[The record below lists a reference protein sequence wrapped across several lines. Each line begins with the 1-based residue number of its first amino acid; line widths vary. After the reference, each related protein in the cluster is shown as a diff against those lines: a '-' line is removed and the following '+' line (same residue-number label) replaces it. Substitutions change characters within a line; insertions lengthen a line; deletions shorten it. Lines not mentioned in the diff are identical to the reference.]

1 MKKKGKKNVVE
12 EKARL
17 GRPGNSLKM
26 GIVGFPN
33 VGKSSTFNLLSKL
46 SVKAENFCFCTIDPT
61 VAKVPVAD
69 ERFDFLC
76 SKHKPKSK
84 VPATLTVYDIA
95 GLVRGAHKGDGLG
108 NSFLSHIQAVD
119 GIYHLVRAFD
129 DDAIAHTEND
139 VDPIRDLEV
148 ICEELVMKDLEML
161 GKRMADLKHKME
173 RFNDEKAGVEMEMCN
188 KIKAILDQK
197 KWIKDQEWTSKEI
210 RMINEFTFF
219 TAKPVVYLVNLSEK
233 DFKRKKNKYLVKIN
247 NWIKENCPGKMIP
260 YSVSYEESLVKGKLE
275 GPSMIN
281 KIINTGYDSLD
292 LIRFF
297 TAGPDEVRG
306 WTVRK
311 NSKAP
316 KAAGVIHTDFEK
328 GFICAEVMKYEDYK
342 ELGSEKKVK
351 GAGKYKQQGRDY
363 VVIDGDIIFFKF
375 NVSKSK
381 KKKK

>member
-1 MKKKGKKNVVE
+1 MKKKGKKDVVE
-12 EKARL
+12 EKPRL

-33 VGKSSTFNLLSKL
+33 VGKSSTFNLLSKMQ
-46 SVKAENFCFCTIDPT
+46 VKAENFCFCTIDPT

-69 ERFDFLC
+69 ERFDFLVE
-76 SKHKPKSK
+76 KHKPKSR

-108 NSFLSHIQAVD
+108 NNFLSHIQAVD

-139 VDPIRDLEV
+139 VNPIRDLEV

-161 GKRMADLKHKME
+161 GKKME
-173 RFNDEKAGVEMEMCN
+173 ELQAKVDRFNDDKATKELEMCT
-188 KIKAILDQK
+188 KFKEILTEK

-210 RMINEFTFF
+210 DMLNEFRFF
-219 TAKPVVYLVNLSEK
+219 TAKPVVYLVNISEK
-233 DFKRKKNKYLVKIN
+233 DFKRKKNKYLPKIN
-247 NWIKENCPGKMIP
+247 DWIKTNCPGKMIP
-260 YSVSYEESLVKGKLE
+260 YSVTYEQSVASGNLTA
-275 GPSMIN
+275 PSMIN

-297 TAGPDEVRG
+297 TTGADEVRG

-311 NSKAP
+311 GSKAP
-316 KAAGVIHTDFEK
+316 KAAGVIHTDFER
-328 GFICAEVMKYEDYK
+328 GFICAEVMKFEDFK
-342 ELGSEKKVK
+342 ELGSEQKVK
-351 GAGKYKQQGRDY
+351 GAGKYKQNGKEY
-363 VVIDGDIIFFKF
+363 VVMDGDIIFFKF

-381 KKKK
+381 KKK